1 MIGTR
6 QLRPNFLRALLC
18 AVALGV
24 VLPGHAA
31 RPAKPPVEAAA
42 EANAFLDRFI
52 GHWTGEGKDARGAPL
67 GDDLQC
73 ERVLDG
79 TFLFM
84 RDAAVGASFKADTY
98 VGYHAEAKRY
108 ELYTF
113 NNNAAMAPGL
123 PVRMMT
129 GRRDGNRLVMEEKPG
144 PKSLRYTFEFLDK
157 DTFRL
162 TKAFLAGS
170 GPPIVVETFRRK

>member
-1 MIGTR
+1 
-6 QLRPNFLRALLC
+6 LLC
-18 AVALGV
+18 AAVAV
-24 VLPGHAA
+24 VVVGLAA
-31 RPAKPPVEAAA
+31 AAAPATAKAETAA
-42 EANAFLDRFI
+42 EANAFLDRFV
-52 GHWTGEGKDARGAPL
+52 GHWTGEGTGSGAPI

-84 RDAAVGASFKADTY
+84 RDVAIGASFKADTY
-98 VGYHAEAKRY
+98 MGYHVEAKRY

-113 NNNAAMAPGL
+113 NNNKALASGL

-129 GRRDGNRLVMEEKPG
+129 GHRDGERLVMEEKPG
-144 PKSLRYTFEFLDK
+144 PKALRYTFEFVDK

-162 TKAFLAGS
+162 TKAFLGGDGKAF
-170 GPPIVVETFRRK
+170 VTETFRRK